1 VPDDPPRPRGW
12 PGGFAAG
19 RANHRAILILASL
32 QGIRPI
38 ELHALAWRESTAE
51 ACLARVLE
59 GTAGTPADREFTG
72 RVDPKAVDAATR
84 AAGARVVSPGDD
96 EYPSALEDLADPP
109 VALFVR
115 GKDMDPAEVRVAV
128 VGSRSASPLG
138 RDVARDLG
146 RGLALAGAG
155 VVSGAARGIDFA
167 SHAGALDAE
176 GSTIA
181 VLGSGIDVGYPASSR
196 DLIDR
201 IATTGSVVS
210 EYPPGVPAEPHRF
223 PARNRIV
230 VGLSRALVVVEG
242 AERSGSMISV
252 THALSIGREVFAVPG
267 PVTSPLS
274 QVPHRLIREGAT
286 MIRGPRDLLHDLGFD
301 DEALAAGAVSKLSE
315 ADRDLLAVLAG
326 PLLPEAVATEAGM
339 ALHEAVAAL
348 MRLELKGLVRSL
360 GGRYEPTTAANHAI
374 EHAERQADEAQDSG
388 IHPAPVRR
396 GMGPEAR
403 PSSERRGDGSSIIRP
418 MT

>member
-1 VPDDPPRPRGW
+1 MPDDAPLPRGW

-19 RANHRAILILASL
+19 PANHRAILILASL
-32 QGIRPI
+32 LGIRPI
-38 ELHALAWRESTAE
+38 ELHALAWREGTAE
-51 ACLARVLE
+51 ACLARVHE
-59 GTAGTPADREFTG
+59 GSAGSPADREFEA
-72 RVDPKAVDAATR
+72 RVDPKAVESAAR
-84 AAGARVVSPGDD
+84 AVGARPVLPGDA
-96 EYPSALEDLADPP
+96 EYPPSLEDLAGPP
-109 VALFVR
+109 IALFVR
-115 GKDMDPAEVRVAV
+115 GKDLNPAQVRVAV

-146 RGLALAGAG
+146 RGLAIAGAC

-167 SHAGALDAE
+167 SHLGALDAE

-181 VLGSGIDVGYPASSR
+181 VLGSGIDVSYPATSR
-196 DLIDR
+196 DLIER
-201 IATTGSVVS
+201 IAATGSVVS

-301 DEALAAGAVSKLSE
+301 DEALAAGAVSTLSE
-315 ADRDLLAVLAG
+315 PDRALLAVLAG
-326 PLLPEAVATEAGM
+326 SLLPEAIAAETGLG
-339 ALHEAVAAL
+339 LHAAVAAL
-348 MRLELKGLVRSL
+348 MRLELKGLVRSV
-360 GGRYEPTTAANHAI
+360 GGRYELTLAGSGLG
-374 EHAERQADEAQDSG
+374 AER
-388 IHPAPVRR
+388 
-396 GMGPEAR
+396 AR
-403 PSSERRGDGSSIIRP
+403 A
-418 MT
+418 

>member
-1 VPDDPPRPRGW
+1 VPDDAPRPRGW

-19 RANHRAILILASL
+19 PANHRAVLILASL

-38 ELHALAWRESTAE
+38 ELHALAWREGTAE

-59 GTAGTPADREFTG
+59 GAAGSKADRAFAA
-72 RVDPKAVDAATR
+72 RVEARMVGAETR
-84 AAGARVVSPGDD
+84 AVGARVVTPDD
-96 EYPSALEDLADPP
+96 DVYPSSLEDLADPP
-109 VALFVR
+109 IALFVR
-115 GKDMDPAEVRVAV
+115 GKDMNPAHVRVAV

-146 RGLALAGAG
+146 RGLALAGAC
-155 VVSGAARGIDFA
+155 VVSGAARGIDSA
-167 SHAGALDAE
+167 SHTGALDAE

-181 VLGSGIDVGYPASSR
+181 VLGSGIDVSYPATSR
-196 DLIDR
+196 DLIER

-286 MIRGPRDLLHDLGFD
+286 MIRGPRDLLLDLGFD
-301 DEALAAGAVSKLSE
+301 DEALAAGAVSTLSE
-315 ADRDLLAVLAG
+315 ADRALLAVLSG
-326 PLLPEAVATEAGM
+326 PLLPEAVATQTGI
-339 ALHEAVAAL
+339 ALHEAVGAL
-348 MRLELKGLVRSL
+348 MRLELRGLVRSV
-360 GGRYEPTTAANHAI
+360 GGRYEPTTAGGRAFESA
-374 EHAERQADEAQDSG
+374 SG
-388 IHPAPVRR
+388 
-396 GMGPEAR
+396 
-403 PSSERRGDGSSIIRP
+403 
-418 MT
+418 